1 MIRLK
6 IKEVAQE
13 KGVSMRRLS
22 REGNLAYKTVRAFWY
37 NPYQEVTSTTLNKL
51 AKYLEVRVSDL
62 YDDIS
67 EEDANK
73 EKSTLNKDVKS
84 LESVPDKTDGED

>member
-6 IKEVAQE
+6 IREVAQA

-22 REGNLAYKTVRAFWY
+22 REGQLAYKTVRAFWY

-51 AKYLEVRVSDL
+51 AKYLDVKISDL
-62 YDDIS
+62 YDDVT
-67 EEDANK
+67 EEF
-73 EKSTLNKDVKS
+73 S
-84 LESVPDKTDGED
+84 LREMQEMQRENTTHD